1 MAVKEPLALIHCALG
16 RASNWRPFLNAL
28 ERPVSPLLIELPGH
42 GLAEEYDTSRDYSD
56 QAVEL
61 ALDEMPS
68 DPVPLIGH
76 SFGAV
81 IALRIAVERPYR
93 VSSLVLVE
101 PPFFAA
107 VKGRWAFE
115 RVERDL
121 AAFSKKM
128 AAGEHAT
135 AAKEFHA
142 LFGDGTPWSELSP
155 DQRAYMVDRVP
166 LIPPGDTLIFQDRR
180 GLLEPDRLE
189 DLDMPV
195 TFIDGGDTHP
205 VMSEIISTIGDR
217 IPDADWVTIPN
228 AGHMLPVTHPER
240 LVEAIGDRLFVTPAQ
255 LN

>member
-1 MAVKEPLALIHCALG
+1 MAVKQPLALIHCGLG

-28 ERPVSPLLIELPGH
+28 DRPVSPLNIELPGH
-42 GLAEEYDTSRDYSD
+42 GLAEPYDTSRDFAD

-93 VSSLVLVE
+93 VASLVLVE

-107 VKGRWAFE
+107 VKGRWAFD
-115 RVERDL
+115 RIERDL
-121 AAFSKKM
+121 STFTKKM

-135 AAKEFHA
+135 GAREFHKVW
-142 LFGDGTPWSELSP
+142 GDGTDWNDLTP

-166 LIPPGDTLIFQDRR
+166 LIPACNSLLIDDLP
-180 GLLEPDRLE
+180 GLLKPDRLE
-189 DLDMPV
+189 ELDMPV

-205 VMSEIISTIGDR
+205 AMAEIISAIGDR
-217 IPDADWVTIPN
+217 VPGAEWVTIPK
-228 AGHMLPVTHPER
+228 AGHMLPMTHPER
-240 LVEAIGDRLFVTPAQ
+240 LVEAIGDRLFVTPPQ
-255 LN
+255 LD